1 MKNVVTPETARK
13 LKDAGFKQPEFAVG
27 QFWWSRDSLF
37 VVVGK
42 MNSNPNT
49 WTLFRTVIGGLY
61 EASVLDLAF
70 APTATDF
77 IGVDTFL
84 TRTLDDKFVIYDHW
98 NLLGGWI
105 DEFIHKN
112 PAEAAALAWFKA
124 FGK

>member
-84 TRTLDDKFVIYDHW
+84 TQTLDD
-98 NLLGGWI
+98 WI